1 MWNSWEKKSKTMVDI
16 ADEEYKQML
25 CIDAT
30 VMKRVI
36 TLKRGVDKEAG
47 SRSYMQFHPPAA
59 AIILSAS
66 SV

>member
-1 MWNSWEKKSKTMVDI
+1 MVDF

-36 TLKRGVDKEAG
+36 TLKRGVDKEAVAICSFIHQLQRS
-47 SRSYMQFHPPAA
+47 SRQHLAY
-59 AIILSAS
+59 
-66 SV
+66 SVEVHIS